1 VLEISYPLFVALF
14 SVLFFKGQLQMPVV
28 VGGVFIFIGSAI
40 IVLAK

>member
-1 VLEISYPLFVALF
+1 
-14 SVLFFKGQLQMPVV
+14 VLFFKGQLHMPVV